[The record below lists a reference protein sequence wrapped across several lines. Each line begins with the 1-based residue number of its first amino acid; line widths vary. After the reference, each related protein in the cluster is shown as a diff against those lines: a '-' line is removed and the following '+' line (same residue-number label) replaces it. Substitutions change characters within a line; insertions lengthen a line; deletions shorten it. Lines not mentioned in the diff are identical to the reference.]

1 MNTAEIVEPELA
13 AEQNEM
19 TIRLPLG
26 LLGFEGI
33 KKYVLLSRPEDE
45 PFHWLQMLED
55 DNLAFLVVSPFAVV
69 SDYQPDIPDE
79 DAVYLGLESPE
90 DALVLNIVTLRGKQS
105 ATINLKG
112 PIVIN
117 RHTLIGKQ
125 VILANAADYTLR
137 HPLSLAEQ
145 PY

>member
-1 MNTAEIVEPELA
+1 M
-13 AEQNEM
+13 
-19 TIRLPLG
+19 
-26 LLGFEGI
+26 
-33 KKYVLLSRPEDE
+33 
-45 PFHWLQMLED
+45 
-55 DNLAFLVVSPFAVV
+55 
-69 SDYQPDIPDE
+69 
-79 DAVYLGLESPE
+79 
-90 DALVLNIVTLRGKQS
+90 LNIVTLRGKQS

-125 VILANAADYTLR
+125 VILANAADFTLQ